1 VKRLIE
7 TLKNI
12 WNIEELRKRILYT
25 LALLAVYRFGSQ
37 IVLPGMSPGAL
48 DEASKGQNGL
58 LGLINSFSGGAFN
71 NASIFALGIMP
82 YISASIA
89 MQLLQIAVPSIK
101 KLGSDESGRRKIT
114 MYTRYLTILVTTVQ
128 AVAYLGYLRTQA
140 KNAIISDT
148 FLWSA
153 ITVITLIAGTLFV
166 MWLGEKITEKGIGN
180 GTSLIIMAGIIAR
193 FPDAIIAE
201 FSTVTGGGGG
211 GYLIFLFEILALIAT
226 IVGIILLTQGTRKIP
241 INYARR
247 VAGATS
253 IKDVSGNRDFIPLKV
268 NMANVMPIIFA
279 QAILFI
285 PGALLSNSK
294 STSINNLATA
304 FNDPSSLAYNIL
316 YVILVIG
323 FTFFYTALIMNPT
336 EMSDNLQRNNAF
348 IPGVKPGEE
357 TASYIGAIIDRITLP
372 GAVLLALL
380 GILPAIARLCGI
392 SQGFA
397 NFFGGTSMLIMVGVI
412 LDTLQQIESK
422 LLERHYDGLMK
433 TGRITGRTPLT
444 SPTPVAS

>member
-12 WNIEELRKRILYT
+12 WSIEELRNKILYT

-37 IVLPGMSPGAL
+37 IVLPGMDATKIDSG
-48 DEASKGQNGL
+48 DSQNGL
-58 LGLINSFSGGAFN
+58 LGLINTFSGGAFN

-89 MQLLQIAVPSIK
+89 MQLLQIAVPQFK
-101 KLGSDESGRRKIT
+101 KLGTDESGRRKIN
-114 MYTRYLTILVTTVQ
+114 MYTRYLTIVVTAIQ
-128 AVAYLGYLRTQA
+128 AIAYLSQLRGQNKA
-140 KNAIISDT
+140 AIISDSPIWAAT
-148 FLWSA
+148 V
-153 ITVITLIAGTLFV
+153 VITLIAGTLFV
-166 MWLGEKITEKGIGN
+166 MWLGERITEKGIGN

-193 FPDAIIAE
+193 FPSAIFAE
-201 FSTVTGGGGG
+201 ATSRTTGGGGG
-211 GYLIFLFEILALIAT
+211 LLIFLFEILALIAT
-226 IVGIILLTQGTRKIP
+226 IVGIILLTQGTRRIP

-247 VAGATS
+247 VTGATS
-253 IKDVSGNRDFIPLKV
+253 ISDISGNRDFIPLKV

-285 PGALLSNSK
+285 PGAFLTNSSNASLR
-294 STSINNLATA
+294 SMFT
-304 FNDPSSLAYNIL
+304 DPSSLVYNIL
-316 YVILVIG
+316 YVVLVIA

-336 EMSDNLQRNNAF
+336 EMSENLQRNNAF

-380 GILPAIARLCGI
+380 GILPAIARLFGVG
-392 SQGFA
+392 QGLA

-422 LLERHYDGLMK
+422 LLERHYDGLMQ
-433 TGRITGRTPLT
+433 TGRITGRTPMS
-444 SPTPVAS
+444 SPINVAS

>member
-7 TLKNI
+7 TLQNI
-12 WNIEELRKRILYT
+12 WNIEDLRKRILYT
-25 LALLAVYRFGSQ
+25 LALLAVYRLGSQ
-37 IVLPGMSPGAL
+37 IVLPGMNPKAL
-48 DEASKGQNGL
+48 DGASSQDGL
-58 LGLINSFSGGAFN
+58 LGLINTFSGGAFS

-114 MYTRYLTILVTTVQ
+114 MYTRYLTIAVTLVQ
-128 AVAYLGYLRTQA
+128 AVAYLGYLRSQQT
-140 KNAIISDT
+140 K
-148 FLWSA
+148 SA
-153 ITVITLIAGTLFV
+153 ITNDSMLWSVVTVVTLIAGTLFV

-193 FPDAIIAE
+193 FPESVVAE
-201 FSTVTGGGGG
+201 FTTRSGNGGGGL
-211 GYLIFLFEILALIAT
+211 LIFLFEIIALIGT
-226 IVGIILLTQGTRKIP
+226 IVGIILLTQGTRRIP

-285 PGALLSNSK
+285 PGFALSSSK
-294 STSINNLATA
+294 NPTMMNLAA
-304 FNDPSSLAYNIL
+304 SFKDPSSLAYNIL

-357 TASYIGAIIDRITLP
+357 TASYIGQIIDRITLP

-380 GILPAIARLCGI
+380 GILPAIARLAGI

-433 TGRITGRTPLT
+433 TGRITGRTPLSSPVPVT
-444 SPTPVAS
+444 S